1 MAFSRITNQWQMF
14 WHFKE
19 GNITWWKR
27 SFKIRYLAFHLVE
40 RGPPHMIQEISLSYY
55 QCDPQTSYH
64 PHALWAPPVH
74 LYAQIF
80 THYWHQLDKLQKSS
94 LLQVF
99 NEFLNYRSIS
109 MVCTKNVGWWTSQK
123 DYIGTWIIQMDLE
136 ESGYEMILFLTSPS
150 KMSPFYW
157 EQYVTKLFRTAG

>member
-1 MAFSRITNQWQMF
+1 MAFSRITNHWQMF
-14 WHFKE
+14 WHFKD

-94 LLQVF
+94 FLQVF
-99 NEFLNYRSIS
+99 NEFLNSRSIS
-109 MVCTKNVGWWTSQK
+109 MVCTKKCWLMNFTERLHRYRNYSNGSRRKWLWSDFVLDLPFK
-123 DYIGTWIIQMDLE
+123 DVTVLLGTICN
-136 ESGYEMILFLTSPS
+136 
-150 KMSPFYW
+150 
-157 EQYVTKLFRTAG
+157 